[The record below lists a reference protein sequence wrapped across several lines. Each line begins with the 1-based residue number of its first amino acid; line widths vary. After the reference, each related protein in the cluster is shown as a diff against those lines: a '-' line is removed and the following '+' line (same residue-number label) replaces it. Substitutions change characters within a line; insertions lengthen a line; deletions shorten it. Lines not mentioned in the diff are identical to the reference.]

1 MVRSGSLV
9 NRYSLTGTAVRP
21 SGSSEIQGVSESK
34 RSVTVGLARLRGGWC
49 QIGCDE
55 GEDALQDADVDAGD
69 GAAAVLFEVELTL

>member
-1 MVRSGSLV
+1 L
-9 NRYSLTGTAVRP
+9 
-21 SGSSEIQGVSESK
+21 
-34 RSVTVGLARLRGGWC
+34 C